1 MDDPGYSWPAWKFGM
16 KRADLFTKLHDQYNT
31 FPSSIQDPEAFH
43 HDVFELSNDSRT
55 EDEFHRRMAERRVQ
69 RLRELDD
76 SLELAGVEI
85 IANPKLIG
93 TEQWSFAV
101 QLFRTRSL
109 DSLVRY
115 FSSYLPEG
123 YLDRHVFHDTASIA
137 SSFDQ
142 YSVASTNPSSVDD
155 DAESGPSFFPDD
167 DDKRFMT
174 REPFCI
180 NSMANDADLPPSP
193 RSMTTQDDSSPSS
206 PNDLHDHD
214 FTLDRLTP
222 ARSLSFSGS
231 ESDAFRLHLHDDHED
246 EETSQ
251 SDDPDSLATSVSDLV
266 EGHVSHDD
274 LETYTSKMNH
284 VVDDLYDDEDFA
296 AQRPTDMFDTVVDS
310 IEWETPTP
318 KQEPPSTSYLD
329 LKQIPT
335 LRHIP
340 STTHHTR
347 RDNSPTPRTYRSSS
361 PYRSSSKTVRRTPDE
376 ASSRISKP
384 LPDTSRTRAKGRRR
398 GLD

>member
-1 MDDPGYSWPAWKFGM
+1 MDDPGYTWPSWKFGM

-31 FPSSIQDPEAFH
+31 IPSSIQDPEAFH
-43 HDVFELSNDSRT
+43 HDVFEISNDART
-55 EDEFHRRMAERRVQ
+55 EDEFHRLMAERRTQ
-69 RLRELDD
+69 RLRELDE

-123 YLDRHVFHDTASIA
+123 YLDRHAFHDTASTA

-142 YSVASTNPSSVDD
+142 YSVASTNPSSLDD

-167 DDKRFMT
+167 DDKRCMT

-180 NSMANDADLPPSP
+180 NTMPTEADLPPSP

-206 PNDLHDHD
+206 PTDLHDHD

-231 ESDAFRLHLHDDHED
+231 ESDAFRRHLDDHDD

-251 SDDPDSLATSVSDLV
+251 SDDPDSLATSISDLV
-266 EGHVSHDD
+266 ESHASHDD
-274 LETYTSKMNH
+274 LETYASKTSH
-284 VVDDLYDDEDFA
+284 VEEYYDDEDFA

-318 KQEPPSTSYLD
+318 KQEPPTTSYLD
-329 LKQIPT
+329 FKQIPT

-340 STTHHTR
+340 SSIHHTR
-347 RDNSPTPRTYRSSS
+347 RDHSPSPRTYRSSS
-361 PYRSSSKTVRRTPDE
+361 PHKGAVRRTPDE

>member
-1 MDDPGYSWPAWKFGM
+1 MDDPGYAWPAWKFGM

-43 HDVFELSNDSRT
+43 HDVFEISSDSRT

-123 YLDRHVFHDTASIA
+123 YLDRHVFHDTASTA

-142 YSVASTNPSSVDD
+142 YSVASTNPSSLDG
-155 DAESGPSFFPDD
+155 DAESGPYFFPDD
-167 DDKRFMT
+167 DEKRFMT

-180 NSMANDADLPPSP
+180 NTMATDADLPPSP

-206 PNDLHDHD
+206 PTDLHDHD
-214 FTLDRLTP
+214 FTLARLTP

-231 ESDAFRLHLHDDHED
+231 ESDAFRRHLDDDHEE

-251 SDDPDSLATSVSDLV
+251 SDDPDSLATSISDLV
-266 EGHVSHDD
+266 ESH
-274 LETYTSKMNH
+274 H
-284 VVDDLYDDEDFA
+284 ADDLYEEENFE
-296 AQRPTDMFDTVVDS
+296 AQCPTDIFDTIVES
-310 IEWETPTP
+310 IEMETPTP
-318 KQEPPSTSYLD
+318 KQEPPTTSSYLD

-340 STTHHTR
+340 STTYHTR
-347 RDNSPTPRTYRSSS
+347 RENSPSPRNYRSSS
-361 PYRSSSKTVRRTPDE
+361 PYRGSKTLRRTPDE

-384 LPDTSRTRAKGRRR
+384 LPDTSRTRTKGRRR